1 MKSSLS
7 HVALLVSSVEAS
19 AKYLNFLGIETGE
32 PETFESEGTKE
43 IYVGSYAS
51 ESGLLL
57 LLEPISEGPYA
68 RAMKKRGPGL
78 HHIAIDVLNL
88 TDAVREAQAIGWKLH
103 SASAETMKYGTA
115 WLYLEGVPTLI
126 EVHQKKELSMKPQK
140 VSKIE
145 FPLSAGHEAFF
156 AGIGLKSVACFGD
169 ELRVVVNGREVLFSQ
184 ITSNVEE

>member
-19 AKYLNFLGIETGE
+19 AKYLNSIGIETGE

-88 TDAVREAQAIGWKLH
+88 TEAVREAQTIGWKLH

-126 EVHQKKELSMKPQK
+126 EVHQKKQFSTKPQK
-140 VSKIE
+140 VSKVE
-145 FPLSAGHEAFF
+145 LPLRAEHESLF
-156 AGIGLKSVACFGD
+156 AGIGLTGVVIHGAD
-169 ELRVVVNGREVLFSQ
+169 LRFAINSREASFSQ
-184 ITSNVEE
+184 IACLDKK